1 VNKTQFS
8 ERDICTK
15 FITPSLREAGWD
27 EMTQLRE
34 EVSYGMTPAQ
44 IVQDLPDL
52 EEEDVRQSLAYA
64 AALAQDEVHSLRAPD
79 RCAFWR
85 MLASRPGP
93 RVPTQTG
100 HEAIHIR
107 TGGPLVDDGVFG
119 LGDAQR

>member
-34 EVSYGMTPAQ
+34 EVSFTKARI
-44 IVQDLPDL
+44 IVRGNPRDPRNRPGLADL

-64 AALAQDEVHSLRAPD
+64 AALAQDEVTPTARLTDALSGGCSH
-79 RCAFWR
+79 
-85 MLASRPGP
+85 LAQAREFLLKLVMKRFTS
-93 RVPTQTG
+93 VPV
-100 HEAIHIR
+100 AR
-107 TGGPLVDDGVFG
+107 S
-119 LGDAQR
+119 